1 MDSKNMHKINEDEDI
16 YVEKANDPQ
25 ADAKTLR
32 MGTESVPKLLLEFAI
47 PSIIG
52 MLVNS
57 AYNIISAAF
66 LGQAVGESGL
76 AVTTAAFPPGI
87 LFMALAMLVG
97 NGGNA
102 LAALR
107 LGQGRKADA
116 ERVLGNTLTL
126 AIIIS
131 VIIAGLCNI
140 PACMNALLSLS
151 STTPAIYEQTRIY
164 VWILSMGCIAQIVGM
179 GINNFIR
186 TAGAPNRAL
195 LTMVIGAVAC
205 IGFNYLFVMVLGW
218 GVPGSALA
226 TVCGLSISMIS
237 VLWYFIVT
245 PKSPLK
251 LHAANMRLSAP
262 MVREILTLGMASFL
276 LQIAA
281 CVSNVAVNYQLVK
294 YGALCPIGSE
304 TALAAIGVVNR
315 LANLAFM
322 PIVGISIAAQPLIGF
337 NYGAGH
343 INRVRK
349 ALGFAILYACV
360 IGVIMWA
367 ATRIWPV
374 QIVSLFGVENELLDL
389 TIYALN
395 VQMLAIP
402 LVGVQVITCNYFQAT
417 GQPVKSIALS
427 LTRQLI
433 FLLPALFFMPLLA
446 ESLLNTYGLYGLYA
460 SWPFADFLSIF
471 TSGGFLMWELRRLK
485 RLERGEITDK
495 YAGGGSAPK
504 SA

>member
-1 MDSKNMHKINEDEDI
+1 MEKDELHRVTPDEEI
-16 YVEKANDPQ
+16 YTDKPAGSQ

-32 MGTESVPKLLLEFAI
+32 MGTASVPKLLLEFAI

-52 MLVNS
+52 MLVNG

-66 LGQAVGESGL
+66 LGQAVGEVGL

-107 LGQGRKADA
+107 LGQGRKDEA
-116 ERVLGNTLTL
+116 ERVLGNTFVL

-131 VIIAGLCNI
+131 LLIALLCNI
-140 PACMNALLSLS
+140 SPCMEALLSLS
-151 STTPAIYEQTRIY
+151 STTPAIHEQTRIY
-164 VWILSMGCIAQIVGM
+164 VWILSMGSVAQIVGM

-195 LTMVIGAVAC
+195 LTMVIGAVSC
-205 IGFNYLFVMVLGW
+205 IAFNYLFVMVLRW

-226 TVCGLSISMIS
+226 TVCGLSVSMVS

-245 PKSPLK
+245 PNAPLK
-251 LHAANMRLSAP
+251 LHARYLRLSAP
-262 MVREILTLGMASFL
+262 LVREILTLGLASFL

-281 CVSNVAVNYQLVK
+281 CVSNVVVNYQLVK
-294 YGALCPIGSE
+294 YGGLCPIGAE

-322 PIVGISIAAQPLIGF
+322 PIVGIATAVQPLIGY
-337 NYGAGH
+337 NYGAGK
-343 INRVRK
+343 IARVRK
-349 ALGFAILYACV
+349 ALACAVAFAFG
-360 IGVIMWA
+360 IGVCMWL
-367 ATRIWPV
+367 ATRIWPE
-374 QIVSLFGVENELLDL
+374 QIVSVFGVEDKLMEL
-389 TIYALN
+389 TVYALF

-402 LVGVQVITCNYFQAT
+402 LIGVQVIACNYFQAT
-417 GQPVKSIALS
+417 GQPLKSTVLS
-427 LTRQLI
+427 LTRQLL
-433 FLLPALFFMPLLA
+433 FLLPALFFMPVLA
-446 ESLLNTYGLYGLYA
+446 ETFFNTYGLYGLYA

-471 TSGGFLMWELRRLK
+471 VSGSFLAWELRRLK

-495 YAGGGSAPK
+495 YAGGGA
-504 SA
+504 

>member
-1 MDSKNMHKINEDEDI
+1 MEKEELHRVTPDEEI
-16 YVEKANDPQ
+16 YTDKPAGSQ

-32 MGTESVPKLLLEFAI
+32 MGTASVPKLLLEFAI

-52 MLVNS
+52 MLVNG

-66 LGQAVGESGL
+66 LGQAVGEVGL

-107 LGQGRKADA
+107 LGQGRKDEA
-116 ERVLGNTLTL
+116 ERVLGNTFVL

-131 VIIAGLCNI
+131 LLIALLCNI
-140 PACMNALLSLS
+140 PPCMEALLSLS
-151 STTPAIYEQTRIY
+151 STTPAIHEQTRIY
-164 VWILSMGCIAQIVGM
+164 VWILSMGSVAQIVGM

-195 LTMVIGAVAC
+195 LTMVIGAVSC
-205 IGFNYLFVMVLGW
+205 IAFNYLFVMVLRW

-226 TVCGLSISMIS
+226 TVCGLSVSMVS

-245 PKSPLK
+245 PNAPLK
-251 LHAANMRLSAP
+251 LHARDLRLSAP
-262 MVREILTLGMASFL
+262 LVREILTLGLASFL

-281 CVSNVAVNYQLVK
+281 CVSNVVVNYQLVK
-294 YGALCPIGSE
+294 YGGLCPIGAE

-322 PIVGISIAAQPLIGF
+322 PIVGIATAVQPLIGY
-337 NYGAGH
+337 NYGAGK
-343 INRVRK
+343 IARVRK
-349 ALGFAILYACV
+349 ALACAVAFAFG
-360 IGVIMWA
+360 IGVCMWL
-367 ATRIWPV
+367 ATRIWPE
-374 QIVSLFGVENELLDL
+374 QIVSVFGVEDKLMEL
-389 TIYALN
+389 TVYALF

-402 LVGVQVITCNYFQAT
+402 LIGVQVIACNYFQAT
-417 GQPVKSIALS
+417 GQTLKSTVLS
-427 LTRQLI
+427 LTRQLL
-433 FLLPALFFMPLLA
+433 FLLPALFFMPVLA
-446 ESLLNTYGLYGLYA
+446 ETFFNTYGLYGLYA

-471 TSGGFLMWELRRLK
+471 VSGSFLAWELRRLK

-495 YAGGGSAPK
+495 YAGGGA
-504 SA
+504 

>member
-1 MDSKNMHKINEDEDI
+1 MEKEELQKVSPDEEI
-16 YVEKANDPQ
+16 YADKPAGSQ

-32 MGTESVPKLLLEFAI
+32 MGTASVPKLLLEFAI

-66 LGQAVGESGL
+66 LGQAVGEVGL

-87 LFMALAMLVG
+87 LFMSLAMLVG

-107 LGQGRKADA
+107 LGQGRKDEA

-131 VIIAGLCNI
+131 VGIALLCNI
-140 PACMNALLSLS
+140 PPCMSALLSLS

-164 VWILSMGCIAQIVGM
+164 VWILSMGCITQIVGM
-179 GINNFIR
+179 GLNNFIR

-195 LTMVIGAVAC
+195 LTMVIGAVSC

-226 TVCGLSISMIS
+226 TILGMSVSLVS

-245 PKSPLK
+245 PGAPLK
-251 LHAANMRLSAP
+251 LHARCLRLSLP
-262 MVREILTLGMASFL
+262 LVKEILTLGLASFL

-281 CVSNVAVNYQLVK
+281 CVSNVVVNYQLVK

-322 PIVGISIAAQPLIGF
+322 PIVGIAAAAQPLIGY
-337 NYGAGH
+337 NYGAGK
-343 INRVRK
+343 IARVRK
-349 ALGFAILYACV
+349 ALACAVSFAFV
-360 IGVIMWA
+360 IGVCMWL
-367 ATRIWPV
+367 ATRIWPE
-374 QIVSLFGVENELLDL
+374 QIVSIFGVEDKLMDL
-389 TIYALN
+389 TVFALF

-402 LVGVQVITCNYFQAT
+402 LIGVQVIACNYFQAT
-417 GQPVKSIALS
+417 GQPLKSTVLS
-427 LTRQLI
+427 LTRQLL
-433 FLLPALFFMPLLA
+433 FLLPALFFMPVVA
-446 ESLLNTYGLYGLYA
+446 ESLFGTYGLYGLYA

-471 TSGGFLMWELRRLK
+471 VSGSFLAWELRRLK
-485 RLERGEITDK
+485 RLERGELTDK
-495 YAGGGSAPK
+495 YVGGGSA
-504 SA
+504 